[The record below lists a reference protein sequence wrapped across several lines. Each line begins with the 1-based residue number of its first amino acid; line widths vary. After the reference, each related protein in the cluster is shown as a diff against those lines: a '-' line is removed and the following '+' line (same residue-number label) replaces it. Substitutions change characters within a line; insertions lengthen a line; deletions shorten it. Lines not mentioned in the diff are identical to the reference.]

1 MKIKNIKIFLPLFV
15 ISVISLN
22 NTSYASNADTTKASK
37 GISICYIPNGLQ
49 LGLENYYFQNAKYKI
64 IGSASLLFQRF
75 PSYYTSAGL
84 VVSSILRKT
93 GKFGLYFEQGI
104 KFGYLGSYYDFDM
117 YKVKSDG
124 SIVNIGRTWRS
135 SVILGYS
142 VGFGYDFSKKTKANL
157 QLFFKP
163 GLYYR
168 FPNNDNV
175 FYLNNYS
182 IEIGL
187 ILHPKWFK

>member
-1 MKIKNIKIFLPLFV
+1 MNIQNIKIILLSFLIF
-15 ISVISLN
+15 IISLN
-22 NTSYASNADTTKASK
+22 TIYASDADTTKASK
-37 GISICYIPNGLQ
+37 GISICYIPIGLQ
-49 LGLENYYFQNAKYKI
+49 LGLENYYFQNEKYKI
-64 IGSASLLFQRF
+64 IGSASVLFQRF
-75 PSYYTSAGL
+75 PSYYSSAGL
-84 VVSSILRKT
+84 IVSSTLRKT
-93 GKFGLYFEQGI
+93 GKTGWYFEHGI

-124 SIVNIGRTWRS
+124 SIVNIGRTWTS
-135 SVILGYS
+135 SIILGYS
-142 VGFGYDFSKKTKANL
+142 VGLGYDFSKMTKVNL

-182 IEIGL
+182 LEFGV
-187 ILHPKWFK
+187 ILHPKWIK

>member
-1 MKIKNIKIFLPLFV
+1 MHNNK
-15 ISVISLN
+15 ISLLSLLISIILS
-22 NTSYASNADTTKASK
+22 NTIYASDADTTNASK
-37 GISICYIPNGLQ
+37 GISICYIQNGLQ
-49 LGLENYYFQNAKYKI
+49 LGLENYYFQNEKYKI
-64 IGSASLLFQRF
+64 IGAASVLFQRF
-75 PSYYTSAGL
+75 PSYYSSAGL
-84 VVSSILRKT
+84 VVSSSLRKT
-93 GKFGLYFEQGI
+93 GKKGWYYEHGI